1 MSIGKETAVQQVRS
15 AKKIELLLGLIGV
28 PIGYAISYWFQP
40 EFLRVK
46 CPLGQYF
53 VHVKDI
59 IGNKDTAPTAIIV
72 TLIVAALFD
81 LIGKWMTSRTKLCT
95 SEPGVPISLIVVL
108 IICYLLNNGLL
119 ANWIIRL
126 RRCIR
131 NIPRI
136 G

>member
-1 MSIGKETAVQQVRS
+1 MLMSENGCGAS
-15 AKKIELLLGLIGV
+15 
-28 PIGYAISYWFQP
+28 
-40 EFLRVK
+40 EFF
-46 CPLGQYF
+46 C
-53 VHVKDI
+53 
-59 IGNKDTAPTAIIV
+59 
-72 TLIVAALFD
+72 
-81 LIGKWMTSRTKLCT
+81 TSCT